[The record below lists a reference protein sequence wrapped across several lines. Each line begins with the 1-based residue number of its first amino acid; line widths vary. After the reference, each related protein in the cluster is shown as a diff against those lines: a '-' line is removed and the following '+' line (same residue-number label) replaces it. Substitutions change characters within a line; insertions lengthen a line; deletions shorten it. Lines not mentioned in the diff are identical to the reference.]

1 SFRGC
6 KSDTG
11 VFGGVHGRKISSL
24 SFAYLNSEARW
35 FSQLKAAG
43 HNRDPARV
51 YFALL
56 NWLQRFE
63 PLSPRGNLDALKQAA
78 ADPELDR
85 ELAAIET
92 DLFAPQTGAASD
104 WSPRRL
110 LKRVS
115 LVRRRLL
122 RSMPTQPRQ
131 KILPDSL
138 NPVMSRPQV
147 IRCDAPSPDDRST
160 RRCYE
165 SFQVRK
171 KVSCR

>member
-1 SFRGC
+1 VTRWL
-6 KSDTG
+6 
-11 VFGGVHGRKISSL
+11 ISAMALFALGALPWLAPLAVRTVRQSAAQRR
-24 SFAYLNSEARW
+24 SAYLNSEACW
-35 FSQLKAAG
+35 FAQLKAAG
-43 HNRDPARV
+43 HDRDPAKV

-63 PLSPRGNLDALKQAA
+63 PLAPRGNLDALKQAA

-85 ELAAIET
+85 EIASIQTA
-92 DLFAPQTGAASD
+92 LFAPQTGGAPD
-104 WSPRRL
+104 WSPCRL

-122 RSMPTQPRQ
+122 RSAPAQARQ

-147 IRCDAPSPDDRST
+147 NPL
-160 RRCYE
+160 RRP
-165 SFQVRK
+165 VAR
-171 KVSCR
+171 